1 MDTRKENTEFILWEI
16 FELPKLE
23 YLFTFSYAPA
33 INISRILVKSN
44 LTNHVWF
51 SYRRKRWAYN
61 LT

>member
-1 MDTRKENTEFILWEI
+1 MGTRKENTKFILWEI

-44 LTNHVWF
+44 LTNHV
-51 SYRRKRWAYN
+51 
-61 LT
+61 